1 MTAIAH
7 RPAAF
12 ELRLPR
18 EAAERERFAHTLTL
32 KPSADGWS
40 LLGPDGEVLFRGLG
54 TGARRQCLE
63 HARDLGVLAVVS

>member
-18 EAAERERFAHTLTL
+18 HASRADLPAHTLIL
-32 KPSADGWS
+32 RPSADGWS

-63 HARDLGVLAVVS
+63 HARELGVLAVVN

>member
-1 MTAIAH
+1 MTALAH

-12 ELRLPR
+12 ELRFPR
-18 EAAERERFAHTLTL
+18 EASRADRPAHTLAL

-40 LLGPDGEVLFRGLG
+40 LLGVDGEVLFRGLG

-63 HARDLGVLAVVS
+63 YARELGVLAVVS